1 MAEDGCRVCPDPLPK
16 HHRRTIFGPT
26 FNVGPQLTEV
36 LGYVPH
42 PDDKLWI
49 LLHKTKQIVEDRFRS
64 STPY

>member
-1 MAEDGCRVCPDPLPK
+1 MAENGCRVCPDLLPK

-42 PDDKLWI
+42 PDDWLSKYFCGFA
-49 LLHKTKQIVEDRFRS
+49 TQN
-64 STPY
+64 